1 MNDPLPEP
9 DGLKW
14 QGVSPTAQGEAA
26 TLTGLTWQPTPLE
39 AVTLDKNSV
48 ASPTLTPK
56 AKTLPAKGALK
67 GTVSVNAS
75 AKATALA
82 PPDETKA
89 LLKAYQQQ
97 VEQADLAYLWQ
108 QTVEHNPL
116 IRYSV
121 EKLALPED
129 LHQGHASRFIRNTLG
144 IMISGA
150 AIGASMLS
158 AGGGAYQDMS
168 IMAAGNA
175 VDNLVRGK
183 QQPLSNLTAT
193 EHLQLAELVDHLKLG
208 IIDNYRTLVQS
219 LDGLTDATQ
228 TVDLARESYA
238 DALAKGKPMP
248 VVTEGLAYYQA
259 LLQESQWRDQASLA
273 RLQLARSTGPT
284 PADRLQLSLLPL
296 GGADAF
302 TVEALMPSPVAVPKT
317 TPGP

>member
-1 MNDPLPEP
+1 
-9 DGLKW
+9 
-14 QGVSPTAQGEAA
+14 
-26 TLTGLTWQPTPLE
+26 
-39 AVTLDKNSV
+39 
-48 ASPTLTPK
+48 
-56 AKTLPAKGALK
+56 
-67 GTVSVNAS
+67 
-75 AKATALA
+75 
-82 PPDETKA
+82 
-89 LLKAYQQQ
+89 
-97 VEQADLAYLWQ
+97 
-108 QTVEHNPL
+108 
-116 IRYSV
+116 
-121 EKLALPED
+121 
-129 LHQGHASRFIRNTLG
+129 
-144 IMISGA
+144 
-150 AIGASMLS
+150 
-158 AGGGAYQDMS
+158 MS

-228 TVDLARESYA
+228 AVDLARESYA

-248 VVTEGLAYYQA
+248 VVSEGLAYYQA

-302 TVEALMPSPVAVPKT
+302 TVEALMPSPAVPAPTVPK
-317 TPGP
+317 P